1 MSYLSNEVACSTMR
15 KRQEKGNLAVGTSRV
30 ESERSRMCEKQIIR
44 SATLWFTTRNTGKK
58 QSLRVALVND

>member
-30 ESERSRMCEKQIIR
+30 ESERSRIVRETNHSFR
-44 SATLWFTTRNTGKK
+44 DP
-58 QSLRVALVND
+58 LVHGQKYRQKPIPASSSRK